1 MRQRGP
7 KSAGAFDGGK
17 TKLDQAFR
25 AAVALDRSA
34 LNQDAPARTRN
45 ASGPYAGYLSWSHLS
60 KLLAARAQDLGLNA
74 FWDAGTVEKAL
85 RGEKGLPS
93 NLQERQV
100 FFEATQ
106 HVMNECFDIAQE
118 TFHRAPGPQHS
129 YLKFLGAE
137 PKAPTFFEFDFNP
150 VDIGFINIIDWNES
164 RQLDRHNNVGTTEIE
179 TQREE
184 QDWVPDELLEP
195 LLQEELNSDPGS
207 PCPTLVG
214 FIRDTREAQGQQLI
228 LKVAQ
233 SHYYRH
239 VAIRTCLRRNPDL
252 YAHIMQR
259 ISRSDGEG
267 GLSSLIARS
276 PDSNIVINVTVQ
288 SREGELLLIK
298 RPVGAR
304 LWAETYQVGAHE
316 TMNWPNAGANVETC
330 YELAERALA
339 EEIGIKR
346 SEEYYHK
353 IVFSWFG
360 YYLREASTYFF
371 AHVRTRLTRQQI
383 LDRIDLAPSRW
394 EIGDTDWMW
403 PVREEITPILDTWR
417 NGPYEFGE
425 DPLRRV
431 WLPHSML
438 SLGQL
443 HRVMRQGML
452 DPIDA
457 AALPARPG
465 RGQGPRG

>member
-1 MRQRGP
+1 M
-7 KSAGAFDGGK
+7 
-17 TKLDQAFR
+17 
-25 AAVALDRSA
+25 
-34 LNQDAPARTRN
+34 
-45 ASGPYAGYLSWSHLS
+45 H
-60 KLLAARAQDLGLNA
+60 
-74 FWDAGTVEKAL
+74 
-85 RGEKGLPS
+85 
-93 NLQERQV
+93 
-100 FFEATQ
+100 
-106 HVMNECFDIAQE
+106 
-118 TFHRAPGPQHS
+118 
-129 YLKFLGAE
+129 
-137 PKAPTFFEFDFNP
+137 
-150 VDIGFINIIDWNES
+150 
-164 RQLDRHNNVGTTEIE
+164 
-179 TQREE
+179 
-184 QDWVPDELLEP
+184 
-195 LLQEELNSDPGS
+195 
-207 PCPTLVG
+207 
-214 FIRDTREAQGQQLI
+214 
-228 LKVAQ
+228 
-233 SHYYRH
+233 
-239 VAIRTCLRRNPDL
+239 
-252 YAHIMQR
+252 R

-267 GLSSLIARS
+267 GLASLIARS

-330 YELAERALA
+330 YERAERALA

-425 DPLRRV
+425 DPHQRV

-452 DPIDA
+452 NPIDA
-457 AALPARPG
+457 ASLPARPG
-465 RGQGPRG
+465 RGRGSQG